1 MIMIVTIMKLLVCMY
16 IVDKDDDVDVNDNID
31 VVGMI
36 MVMVKIM
43 KDGRN
48 DKNDCAIMML
58 H

>member
-1 MIMIVTIMKLLVCMY
+1 MY